1 MSRPALTLA
10 LAGLLCGCPGPA
22 AAPSADPPPA
32 GEPAVP
38 GFEDPPLEATPAPD
52 PTRRPL
58 AAILRDVEAVAARG
72 PDFEDPL
79 GELERLQRRPQRLL
93 EEATAPGARALP
105 ELCASLIGMQR
116 DPDALG
122 YRERRA
128 FVCLALGRLAQQD
141 PAAVFEAL
149 LAVAPRD
156 QRRVAQAARDVAG
169 GPRVLSDWLAAAE
182 RDGHDALATVLRE
195 VAR

>member
-1 MSRPALTLA
+1 MHDGLVDGRGPLAYLRDRFPPALTILPVSLDPRDDALDVDGNDLLLDPKPVESLA
-10 LAGLLCGCPGPA
+10 
-22 AAPSADPPPA
+22 
-32 GEPAVP
+32 
-38 GFEDPPLEATPAPD
+38 
-52 PTRRPL
+52 RI
-58 AAILRDVEAVAARG
+58 AI
-72 PDFEDPL
+72 P
-79 GELERLQRRPQRLL
+79 LL